1 MLAMGTALSSQTI
14 QVCSSCCAPG
24 RWVNSIH
31 FVTAF
36 IFSHN
41 YYTTEFEVTHGK
53 GLQQHAR
60 LALRFLPAGNGNASV
75 FLHVIWERCVVQYER
90 GMGEMCGPIGER
102 HGRDVW
108 SNRREAWER
117 CVVQ

>member
-1 MLAMGTALSSQTI
+1 MGKMCGPI
-14 QVCSSCCAPG
+14 GERHG
-24 RWVNSIH
+24 RDVWSNRRE
-31 FVTAF
+31 A
-36 IFSHN
+36 
-41 YYTTEFEVTHGK
+41 
-53 GLQQHAR
+53 
-60 LALRFLPAGNGNASV
+60 
-75 FLHVIWERCVVQYER
+75 WERCVVQSKRGMGEMCAPER